1 MPDRK
6 TQLVGMAAI
15 STVVIVW
22 STFLVISRAGV
33 QSGLTIFD
41 IAALRYGIAGAIC
54 VPIVLYYKPWR
65 STTVTRL
72 AMLAIFGGV
81 PYGLLSYVGFIYA
94 PAAHGGVFLN
104 GMVPALALIIGY
116 VWLREKP
123 LAIQVIGCLLIIVGA
138 GMAAIGASSGS
149 NPRAWIG
156 DLAFFSS
163 GAFFA
168 VFLILQ
174 RQWRSNIPQ
183 VLLAAAIVG
192 AITYL
197 PIWALFL
204 PTTLAQAEPNQIA
217 LQAVFQGLFPNLIGL
232 ILLSHAVRRVGSTVV
247 AAFLSAV
254 PGVGSVFGLIFL
266 GENPALLG
274 WLGLPILTTG
284 ILLATVW
291 QRRA

>member
-22 STFLVISRAGV
+22 STFLVISRSGV
-33 QSGLTIFD
+33 QSGMTIFD
-41 IAALRYGIAGAIC
+41 IAALRYGIAGLIC
-54 VPIVLYYKPWR
+54 VPVVLIAKPWR
-65 STTVTRL
+65 TTTITRL
-72 AMLAIFGGV
+72 ALLAFFGGV
-81 PYGLLSYVGFIYA
+81 PYGLMSYVGFIFA

-123 LAIQVIGCLLIIVGA
+123 LFIQVFGAALIIAGA
-138 GMAAIGASSGS
+138 GMAAFSASSGS
-149 NPRAWIG
+149 NPNAWIG
-156 DLAFFSS
+156 DIAFFIS

-174 RQWRSNIPQ
+174 RQWRASIPQ
-183 VLLAAAIVG
+183 ILLSAAVVG
-192 AITYL
+192 AVVYL

-204 PTTLAQAEPNQIA
+204 PTTLAQSDPNQIA
-217 LQAVFQGLFPNLIGL
+217 LQAIFQGLFPNLLGL

-254 PGVGSVFGLIFL
+254 PAVGSVMGLIFL
-266 GENPALLG
+266 GETPGLLA
-274 WLGLPILTTG
+274 WLGLPILTSG

-291 QRRA
+291 QRRV

>member
-22 STFLVISRAGV
+22 STFLVISRSGV
-33 QSGLTIFD
+33 QSGMTIFD
-41 IAALRYGIAGAIC
+41 IAALRYGIAGLIC

-65 STTVTRL
+65 TTTLTRL

-81 PYGLLSYVGFIYA
+81 PYGLLSYVGFIFA

-116 VWLREKP
+116 VWLRERP
-123 LAIQVIGCLLIIVGA
+123 LAIQIVGSLLIIVGA
-138 GMAAIGASSGS
+138 GMAAFSASSGA
-149 NPRAWIG
+149 NPSAWIG
-156 DLAFFSS
+156 DLAFFAS
-163 GAFFA
+163 GAAFA
-168 VFLILQ
+168 IFLILQ
-174 RQWRSNIPQ
+174 RQWRADIPQ
-183 VLLAAAIVG
+183 ILLAAAIVG
-192 AITYL
+192 AVTYL

-204 PTTLAQAEPNQIA
+204 PSTLAQADPNQIA
-217 LQAVFQGLFPNLIGL
+217 MQAVFQGLFPNLLGL
-232 ILLSHAVRRVGSTVV
+232 ILLSHAVRRVGSTVA

-254 PGVGSVFGLIFL
+254 PGVGSVMGLIFL
-266 GENPALLG
+266 GENPGLLA
-274 WLGLPILTTG
+274 WAALPILTTG

-291 QRRA
+291 QRRV